1 MATGTGLAFRET
13 GEIDFEYFTTENSSI
28 IADNINSILFDS
40 QRRLWIG
47 TDFGVSVLTYEIG
60 AVTAD
65 VERVFAYPN
74 PFILT
79 EGEKVL
85 FNYIG
90 EVEVEIFSLDGRKIK
105 TILSNTGWDGTNE
118 NGDMVASGL
127 YLFYIK
133 DQDGKSFTGK
143 IGVVRK

>member
-1 MATGTGLAFRET
+1 M
-13 GEIDFEYFTTENSSI
+13 
-28 IADNINSILFDS
+28 
-40 QRRLWIG
+40 
-47 TDFGVSVLTYEIG
+47 TYEIG
-60 AVTAD
+60 AVTDD

-79 EGEKVL
+79 DGEKVL
-85 FNYIG
+85 FNYAG

-118 NGDMVASGL
+118 NGDKVASGL

-133 DQDGKSFTGK
+133 DRDGNSFTGK